1 MSKQRV
7 IMAAGNWK
15 MNKTPKEAVEFIN
28 GLKGLVAGSTAE
40 VVVGVPSVCI
50 PGVVEAAK
58 GSNIKTA
65 AQNVH
70 WEANGAFTGE
80 VSCGM
85 LKELGVDYVI
95 IGHSERREYF
105 GETNEMINKKTRAI
119 LDAGMLPIVCC
130 GESLTQREQGVT
142 AEHVRY
148 QIKVALLGISA
159 DEVSKLVIAYEPIW
173 AIGTGRTATDEQAE
187 EVCAIIRQL
196 LVELYGNDVAEK
208 TRILYGGSVNAGNA
222 KALFGMPNIVG
233 GLVGG
238 ASLKLDAFEKIVKHD
253 A

>member
-1 MSKQRV
+1 MAKRT

-15 MNKTPKEAVEFIN
+15 MNKTPAEAVAFVE
-28 GLKGLVAGSTAE
+28 GLKPLVAGATTE
-40 VVVGVPSVCI
+40 VVVGVPSVALA
-50 PGVVEAAK
+50 GVTAAAK
-58 GSNIKTA
+58 GSNIKVA

-105 GETNEMINKKTRAI
+105 GETNEMINKKARAI
-119 LDAGMLPIVCC
+119 LDAGMLPIICC
-130 GESLTQREQGVT
+130 GETLTQREQGVT

-148 QIKVALLGISA
+148 QIKVALLGLSA
-159 DEVSKLVIAYEPIW
+159 DEVKKSVIAYEPIW
-173 AIGTGRTATDEQAE
+173 AIGTGKTASDEQAE
-187 EVCAIIRQL
+187 EVCAVVRQL
-196 LVELYGNDVAEK
+196 LVELYGADVAET
-208 TRILYGGSVNAGNA
+208 TRVLYGGSVNAGNA
-222 KALFGMPNIVG
+222 KALFGMPNIDG

-238 ASLKLDAFEKIVKHD
+238 ASLKHD
-253 A
+253 GFTAIALA

>member
-1 MSKQRV
+1 
-7 IMAAGNWK
+7 
-15 MNKTPKEAVEFIN
+15 MNKTPSEAKAFVES
-28 GLKGLVAGSTAE
+28 LKGAVAGCGSE

-50 PGVVEAAK
+50 PGVAEAAK
-58 GSNIKTA
+58 GSNIKVA

-70 WEANGAFTGE
+70 WEANGAYTGE

-85 LKELGVDYVI
+85 LKDLGVNYVI

-105 GETNEMINKKTRAI
+105 GETNEMINKKARAI

-130 GESLTQREQGVT
+130 GESLTQRDQGVT

-148 QIKVALLGISA
+148 QLKVALLGISA

-173 AIGTGRTATDEQAE
+173 AIGTGKTATDEQAE
-187 EVCAIIRQL
+187 EVCAIIRTL

-208 TRILYGGSVNAGNA
+208 TRILYGGSVKASNAN
-222 KALFGMPNIVG
+222 ALFGMPNIDG

-238 ASLKLDAFEKIVKHD
+238 ASLKVDEFEKIAK

>member
-1 MSKQRV
+1 
-7 IMAAGNWK
+7 

-40 VVVGVPSVCI
+40 TVVGVPSVCI

-58 GSNIKTA
+58 GSNIKVA

-70 WEANGAFTGE
+70 WEANGAYTGE

-85 LKELGVDYVI
+85 LKDLGVDYVI

-119 LDAGMLPIVCC
+119 LDSGMLPIVCC
-130 GESLTQREQGVT
+130 GETLTQREQGVT

-148 QIKVALLGISA
+148 QIKVALMGITPE
-159 DEVSKLVIAYEPIW
+159 EVSRIVIAYEPIW
-173 AIGTGRTATDEQAE
+173 AIGTGKTATNDQAE

-196 LVELYGNDVAEK
+196 LIELYGKDVAEK

-222 KALFGMPNIVG
+222 KTLFEMPNIDG